1 VTSLLAVLR
10 RSGAGGWRRAFASL
24 EVRNFRLFW
33 AGQVVSL
40 VGTWAQLTGQSW
52 LVVSDLRGSPLALGT
67 ITMLQFLP
75 VLLFSLVA
83 GVVVDRVSKRAFL
96 VGTQVAA
103 LAQALALGVLASTG
117 HVALW
122 HVGLLA
128 FCLGMVNAFDSP
140 ARQAFIPELV
150 GRELL
155 PNAVALNSIIFNL
168 ARIVGPMVAGI
179 SIAVVGTASTFFINA
194 ATFLPVIAGLLM
206 MRSGELLPAP
216 PAQAAPL
223 WQQVREGL
231 RYALETPPVFRVMLL
246 MAFIGTFGYN
256 FSVVLPLLARYVL
269 GVQSVGFGGLSAAM
283 GVGSILAAL
292 ALAYRRQAGEGQLL
306 LGAVAFG
313 ALLVLLG
320 ASHWLLLT
328 VVVLVLVLSPL
339 VASRPSRPPPI
350 KVTLTPA
357 APASPSSWR
366 PLPLASTH
374 TRSPRLAGASTPASM
389 LVSFSPEASVMT
401 WLLPALSASESAAS
415 SPWWAR
421 VKAWPSGALNWTWY
435 STPGVKPSNL

>member
-1 VTSLLAVLR
+1 MNQVGGPVTSLLAVLR

-328 VVVLVLVLSPL
+328 VVVLVLLGFAGVVFTTTANTRLQLLSPPHLRGRVLSL
-339 VASRPSRPPPI
+339 YV
-350 KVTLTPA
+350 L
-357 APASPSSWR
+357 
-366 PLPLASTH
+366 LFL
-374 TRSPRLAGASTPASM
+374 GSTPIGGQLLGLTADKLGVQVAVIAFGMIALLGVGLGFFHRSAVTASDH
-389 LVSFSPEASVMT
+389 
-401 WLLPALSASESAAS
+401 LPADS
-415 SPWWAR
+415 
-421 VKAWPSGALNWTWY
+421 
-435 STPGVKPSNL
+435 